1 MQGKVKWFSSEKG
14 YGFISSKDVENDIY
28 IHFSDIQ
35 MKGYKTLE
43 EGDEVIFDYDA
54 EHQKA
59 TNLRKITNSLEE
71 DNTDI
76 E

>member
-1 MQGKVKWFSSEKG
+1 
-14 YGFISSKDVENDIY
+14 
-28 IHFSDIQ
+28 

-71 DNTDI
+71 DNTDT